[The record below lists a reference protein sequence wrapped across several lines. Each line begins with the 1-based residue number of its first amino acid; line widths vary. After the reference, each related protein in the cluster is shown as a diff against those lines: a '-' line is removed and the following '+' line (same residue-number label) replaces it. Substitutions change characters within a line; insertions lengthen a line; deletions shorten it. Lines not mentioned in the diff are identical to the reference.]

1 MNLFRN
7 KSLQN
12 WISSLLAKSW
22 MDSFV
27 EGIHFLKGFRDFFWR
42 CSFWRDF
49 LKEFTLIWFILTGII
64 LMIILI
70 GFLGNFWR
78 DFLKGFFEGIFL
90 PISVWTWASDS
101 VSLRRH
107 SQVLKREFVQAGLSL
122 RKSAFLCLNSST
134 SVCKSS
140 ACCSCSFDKEW
151 VKSETERNK
160 KISGSK
166 AISIFQ
172 L

>member
-1 MNLFRN
+1 MIHFERNHLNDHFDRIFR
-7 KSLQN
+7 
-12 WISSLLAKSW
+12 
-22 MDSFV
+22 
-27 EGIHFLKGFRDFFWR
+27 EFLKGF
-42 CSFWRDF
+42 S
-49 LKEFTLIWFILTGII
+49 
-64 LMIILI
+64 
-70 GFLGNFWR
+70 
-78 DFLKGFFEGIFL
+78 EGIYWWDLL

-160 KISGSK
+160 KIRGSK
-166 AISIFQ
+166 AFSIFQ
-172 L
+172 LQICKFLKLCKCPDLPRYPDDKAGRDASSWWCHFLGQSPTGCYRDSHPYFSLS